1 MNTVDRVFTTIA
13 QIWGVIFTLL
23 LILGIV
29 VYVKYGDV
37 IVPMIKMFVKGLQ
50 EFYDRWQEDKQWEE
64 RCGNTSGRDNEVE
77 QGAEATA
84 GQAEKKLH
92 RSFFV

>member
-23 LILGIV
+23 LILVIV

-37 IVPMIKMFVKGLQ
+37 LVPVIKALFGAVQ
-50 EFYDRWQEDKQWEE
+50 EGYDRWEEQKQWEK
-64 RCGNTSGRDNEVE
+64 VH
-77 QGAEATA
+77 
-84 GQAEKKLH
+84 GQEDC
-92 RSFFV
+92 

>member
-23 LILGIV
+23 LILVIV

-37 IVPMIKMFVKGLQ
+37 LVPMIKGMSGAFKDG
-50 EFYDRWQEDKQWEE
+50 YDRWEME
-64 RCGNTSGRDNEVE
+64 RE
-77 QGAEATA
+77 
-84 GQAEKKLH
+84 AEKLYDH
-92 RSFFV
+92 